1 MGWLQERMITLVLP
15 LLLAPL
21 VTIAV
26 QFSKK
31 YNAWLDDQHALVK
44 QGLAAAYAT
53 GFTALAAAVGQG
65 ICTDG
70 SIACEITGL
79 DWRVILTWAG
89 SMAIHA
95 WKRNR

>member
-1 MGWLQERMITLVLP
+1 MLP

-26 QFSKK
+26 QFSKR
-31 YNAWLDDQHALVK
+31 YSDWLDNQHALVK

-65 ICTDG
+65 ICTEALQVCD
-70 SIACEITGL
+70 ITGL

-95 WKRNR
+95 WKRSR